1 MEILKENERRRE
13 EQLNRIDQAEIE
25 SQNRLRAIN
34 FGEYEEYERVEM
46 IALDSQTKNPIT
58 RRIFKTDKLK
68 GGFTQQRPSLHPKAI
83 ESSAS
88 DQVLNL
94 NMQKLI
100 RLFYRLTSLF

>member
-34 FGEYEEYERVEM
+34 LGEYEEYERVEM
-46 IALDSQTKNPIT
+46 IALDSQTKNPVT

-68 GGFTQQRPSLHPKAI
+68 SGFTQRPSLHPKAI

-94 NMQKLI
+94 TMQKLI